1 MRKCINFVSLVS
13 GHARPPD
20 HRSLQEHLPA
30 GGFGPVCVP
39 VPGGG
44 HSSWSECRFSFLS
57 DVMLLTCWS
66 SAHLDVLFGSFSVAW
81 LNVFRTVSPAI
92 SSAGRL
98 TLACTNTSGTSTE
111 TSPRWTSRRWQ
122 TRASDM
128 FGFCTESWCLI
139 SYFLCNFSLSL
150 SLRLVITSSAVWPHT
165 VCCSS
170 CYKSKTVTTA
180 TSCWTAKA
188 ISSTSVSRVKP
199 N

>member
-128 FGFCTESWCLI
+128 LGFCTESWCLI

-150 SLRLVITSSAVWPHT
+150 SKARYNFIRSMAAYSLLLFLLQIKDRHNGNIMLD
-165 VCCSS
+165 
-170 CYKSKTVTTA
+170 SKGHLIHIGQ
-180 TSCWTAKA
+180 SG
-188 ISSTSVSRVKP
+188 
-199 N
+199 

>member
-66 SAHLDVLFGSFSVAW
+66 SAYLDVLFGSFSVAW

-128 FGFCTESWCLI
+128 FGFCTESWCVWSVIYCVI
-139 SYFLCNFSLSL
+139 SLFLSL
-150 SLRLVITSSAVWPHT
+150 SKARYNFIRSMAAYSLLLFLLQIKDRHNGNIMLD
-165 VCCSS
+165 
-170 CYKSKTVTTA
+170 SKGHLIHIGQ
-180 TSCWTAKA
+180 SG
-188 ISSTSVSRVKP
+188 
-199 N
+199 